1 MAFLLDTHTFL
12 WFASGDNKLPVSV
25 IDKIKNIHQPCFLS
39 AASLWEITIKNQIG
53 KLTLEISLEELF
65 NFADRNQIE
74 IIPINYQHLIVL
86 SKLPNHHSDPFDRL
100 IISQAIAENLVL
112 ITRDKEL
119 KKYNVEQQW
128 K

>member
-12 WFASGDNKLPVSV
+12 WFVSGDNKLPVSV
-25 IDKIKNIHQPCFLS
+25 IDKIKDIHQPCFLS

-53 KLTLEISLEELF
+53 KLTLDISLEELF
-65 NFADRNQIE
+65 NYADRNQIE

-100 IISQAIAENLVL
+100 IIAQAIAENLVL

-119 KKYNVEQQW
+119 KKYSVEQQW